1 MSITSRR
8 KGRRGETTAKRMLQ
22 DRDYTILADTT
33 AGISADDLIVQ
44 DADGNIWSVEVKNQ
58 KTICPERF
66 ETQARLNRTSMTRQ
80 RWMVLAHI
88 HGTTSWL
95 VLKQGERPTVWHE
108 KPPYLEGGA

>member
-1 MSITSRR
+1 MSGLASRR

-44 DADGNIWSVEVKNQ
+44 DKDGNIWSVEVKNQ
-58 KTICPERF
+58 KTITPERF
-66 ETQARLNRTSMTRQ
+66 ETQARLNRKSMTRQ

-95 VLKQGERPTVWHE
+95 VLRQAERPTVWHE
-108 KPPYLEGGA
+108 KPPYLQ